1 MEKFLLLI
9 REDLQFRARKTPA
22 ELKHNIQIMT
32 KWVEEMARSGNFV
45 NADPLTNTGSY
56 VGHDYV
62 LSDGPFI
69 EAKESISGFI
79 LIQAESLE
87 QATSFAQLCPLVL
100 NGTAAVEV
108 RPIMDVEERPWKEW
122 V

>member
-9 REDLQFRARKTPA
+9 REDLAFRAKMTPA
-22 ELKHNIQIMT
+22 EFNNNIRIMT
-32 KWVEEMARSGNFV
+32 KWVESMAQTGNYLQS
-45 NADPLTNTGSY
+45 DPLTNKGSY
-56 VGHDYV
+56 VTQDLV

-79 LIQAESLE
+79 LIQAESLA
-87 QATSFAQLCPLVL
+87 QATSFAQACPLVL

-108 RPIMDVEERPWKEW
+108 RPIMALPNP
-122 V
+122 